1 VCRAISEGGRR
12 CPSCV
17 DVAERAQANIRQRI
31 GRHDRK
37 ARDAATRNDWERET
51 RYIGLLERAISDYER
66 ATASPHVQV
75 PTPPLTR
82 AGQYTPLA
90 AIEMSDDD
98 LAAALNEL
106 NDDPA
111 AQDQIIETL
120 DWRDAMRRER
130 DAEIAASQ
138 EQKRRDRQER
148 EAAWLREWEEGDASP
163 LTNPARRTER
173 KLKPDQICREEY
185 DTHLYTS
192 YLQAESECRGAL
204 LSRAGQAQ
212 DIDPESL
219 FSGRA
224 DRVRKYASEELKTWF
239 ARHGRITYTEWKFQW
254 FGRESDR
261 QAARTARYQSL
272 GEATA

>member
-12 CPSCV
+12 CPSCANTA
-17 DVAERAQANIRQRI
+17 DRAQANIRQRI

-37 ARDAATRNDWERET
+37 AREAADHHDWDRET
-51 RYIGLLERAISDYER
+51 HYINLLERAISDYER
-66 ATASPHVQV
+66 AAASPPVEA
-75 PTPPLTR
+75 PAPPPTR
-82 AGQYTPLA
+82 ACEYTPMA
-90 AIEMSDDD
+90 AIEMTDDE

-120 DWRDAMRRER
+120 EWREAMRQER
-130 DAEIAASQ
+130 DADIAASL
-138 EQKRRDRQER
+138 EQKRRDTEAR
-148 EAAWLREWEEGDASP
+148 EAAWLREWENGDASP
-163 LTNPARRTER
+163 LTNPARRNER
-173 KLKPDQICREEY
+173 RLKPEQVCREEY

-192 YLQAESECRGAL
+192 YLQAENECRGVL
-204 LSRAGQAQ
+204 LSRAGQTQ
-212 DIDPESL
+212 NIDPEPL

-239 ARHGRITYTEWKFQW
+239 ARNGRITYSEWKFQW

>member
-1 VCRAISEGGRR
+1 MCRAISDGGRR

-17 DVAERAQANIRQRI
+17 NAAERGQANIRQRI

-37 ARDAATRNDWERET
+37 AREAANRHDWDRET
-51 RYIGLLERAISDYER
+51 RYIALLERAISDYEKTNASPLVQ
-66 ATASPHVQV
+66 ATAPP
-75 PTPPLTR
+75 PTAADR
-82 AGQYTPLA
+82 YTPMA
-90 AIEMSDDD
+90 AIEMTDDD

-106 NDDPA
+106 NHDPA

-120 DWRDAMRRER
+120 EWRDAARREW
-130 DAEIAASQ
+130 DVEIAESV
-138 EQKRRDRQER
+138 EQKRREKAEH

-163 LTNPARRTER
+163 LTNPARRSER
-173 KLKPDQICREEY
+173 KLKPEQICREEY

-192 YLQAESECRGAL
+192 YLQAENECRGVL
-204 LSRAGQAQ
+204 LSRTGQTQ
-212 DIDPESL
+212 NIDPESL